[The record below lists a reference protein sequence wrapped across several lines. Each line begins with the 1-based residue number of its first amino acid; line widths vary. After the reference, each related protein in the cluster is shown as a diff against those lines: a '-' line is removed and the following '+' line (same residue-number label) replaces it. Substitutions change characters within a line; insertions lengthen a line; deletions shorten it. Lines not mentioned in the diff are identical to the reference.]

1 MLKTL
6 IKKQLLE
13 INKSFFYDY
22 RRNRPKTKQG
32 IIISILLYGVLLIG
46 VLGGL
51 FSMLAYSM
59 AGSMVAA
66 GFDWLYFL
74 IMDGI
79 AIVLGIF
86 GSVFSEH
93 GDQIYCGYTF
103 SELGKEIV
111 YCLCLIAGIC
121 AVFVGQIEGT
131 CERNRHCVHA
141 HFAGYI

>member
-32 IIISILLYGVLLIG
+32 IIMSILLYGVLLIG

-79 AIVLGIF
+79 AIILGIF
-86 GSVFSEH
+86 GSVFS
-93 GDQIYCGYTF
+93 TF
-103 SELGKEIV
+103 SSMYLAKDNAVWYHKNTIPRV
-111 YCLCLIAGIC
+111 LLTAGRK
-121 AVFVGQIEGT
+121 AV
-131 CERNRHCVHA
+131 RLWK
-141 HFAGYI
+141 

>member
-13 INKSFFYDY
+13 INKIFFYDY

-32 IIISILLYGVLLIG
+32 IIVSILLYGVLLLG

-79 AIVLGIF
+79 AIILGIF
-86 GSVFSEH
+86 GSVFS
-93 GDQIYCGYTF
+93 TF
-103 SELGKEIV
+103 SSMYLAKDNDLLLSMPIPVRHIMASRLLGV
-111 YCLCLIAGIC
+111 YLMDLMYTLVVLIPMS
-121 AVFVGQIEGT
+121 VM
-131 CERNRHCVHA
+131 
-141 HFAGYI
+141 